1 MNRGF
6 GIYCFL
12 LNVVTFAIPYGLG
25 WHLSTLQTGW
35 LSARKWTCCAW
46 VRWYDAYLTMLV
58 SRGYVRIDLLSFC
71 LILSLTI
78 VHMLLAFC
86 NLRTSIIFWLV
97 VSAFFRQILH
107 FNPSYNCLMFGSQLT
122 SISFGY
128 LWMVWNHKTIYVY
141 IYILWIHLFII
152 IVLVEIAMLDMF
164 GVYPI
169 FRHIQII
176 LSILSRPSSSQ
187 TNFLSLRHLSFQES
201 DHARA
206 RGLGRGSIHTD
217 FLSPF
222 PAVRC
227 NLSHSADAAVFY
239 SMCWEWSCS
248 MNIGKKQL
256 HFTDIV
262 IIYIYIYIILYFIYI
277 II

>member
-1 MNRGF
+1 
-6 GIYCFL
+6 
-12 LNVVTFAIPYGLG
+12 
-25 WHLSTLQTGW
+25 
-35 LSARKWTCCAW
+35 
-46 VRWYDAYLTMLV
+46 
-58 SRGYVRIDLLSFC
+58 
-71 LILSLTI
+71 
-78 VHMLLAFC
+78 
-86 NLRTSIIFWLV
+86 
-97 VSAFFRQILH
+97 
-107 FNPSYNCLMFGSQLT
+107 
-122 SISFGY
+122 
-128 LWMVWNHKTIYVY
+128 
-141 IYILWIHLFII
+141 
-152 IVLVEIAMLDMF
+152 MF

-227 NLSHSADAAVFY
+227 NLPNSADAAVFY

-262 IIYIYIYIILYFIYI
+262 IIYIYILYYIILYYFILFYIILYIFYIILYYNIYI
-277 II
+277 YYYYIIYLCSYHLWSISFPLSRVAAATFSLNFLAAPTKLVQLQTVGAPFFSQVVSEESPLVVKGSATKTSSTTCFFSISDTIEYHPNKSIIEDLSPLKDCLGAVFKLGSIRNLIIWDICNVTWKLIL